1 MDAKVTL
8 ENMYGGRTLVFGHRG
23 ASAYAP
29 MNTIPAFELAR
40 QQGADGI
47 ELDVHRTKDEHV
59 VVLHDFSV
67 DATTNGTGD
76 ISHMTLSQLKS
87 LDAGSWFD
95 ASFANTP
102 IPTLEEVFLAV
113 GRSLFINIEIKS
125 RTIESDGL
133 EAMVA
138 NLIQKYGMQ
147 DRVIVSS
154 FNPYAIMRFRGIIA
168 NVPIA
173 FLTAPDFHIPPPDGL
188 VYEASHPYEGSLNE
202 TTISEY
208 RAVAPIIN
216 TWTVN
221 DADRA
226 VELAKMGVNGIITD
240 NPSAI
245 LQALGR

>member
-1 MDAKVTL
+1 MDAKTAL
-8 ENMYGGRTLVFGHRG
+8 DNMYRGRTLVFGHRG

-47 ELDVHRTKDEHV
+47 ELDVHRTEDEQV

-67 DATTNGTGD
+67 DATTNGTGE
-76 ISHMTLSQLKS
+76 ISKKTLAQLKS

-95 ASFANTP
+95 ASFANTK

-125 RTIESDGL
+125 RAAESDGL

-138 NLIQKYGMQ
+138 NLIHQYGMQ
-147 DRVIVSS
+147 ERVIVSS
-154 FNPYAIMRFRGIIA
+154 FNPYALMRFRGIISS
-168 NVPIA
+168 VPIA
-173 FLTAPDFHIPPPDGL
+173 FLTAPDFHIPPPEGL
-188 VYEASHPYEGSLNE
+188 IFEACHPYEGSLNE
-202 TTISEY
+202 NSISEY
-208 RAVAPIIN
+208 HVTAPIIN

-226 VELAKMGVNGIITD
+226 VALAKMGINGIITD

>member
-1 MDAKVTL
+1 MDAKTAL
-8 ENMYGGRTLVFGHRG
+8 DNMYGGRTLVFGHRG
-23 ASAYAP
+23 ASTYAP

-47 ELDVHRTKDEHV
+47 ELDVHRTEDEQV

-67 DATTNGTGD
+67 DATTNGTGE
-76 ISHMTLSQLKS
+76 ISKKTLTQLKS

-95 ASFANTP
+95 ASFANTK
-102 IPTLEEVFLAV
+102 IPTLEEVFLTV

-125 RTIESDGL
+125 RTAESDGL

-138 NLIQKYGMQ
+138 NLIHRYGMQ
-147 DRVIVSS
+147 ERVIVSS
-154 FNPYAIMRFRGIIA
+154 FNPYALMRFRGIIA
-168 NVPIA
+168 SVPIA

-188 VYEASHPYEGSLNE
+188 SFEACHPYHAVLNE
-202 TTISEY
+202 ISLPKY
-208 RAVAPIIN
+208 HAIAPIIN

-226 VELAKMGVNGIITD
+226 IELAKMGINGIITD
-240 NPSAI
+240 NPREI